1 MRVGKESFRR
11 LFSNRLIVI
20 TLVVLVLLAM
30 LGLSYRLMGS
40 ESNVVLKAIPAA
52 DNTIGTLGLPI
63 HFSSNASEGDIKS
76 YHWDFG
82 DGGTSTEGSPSNIYV
97 LPGWYNVT
105 LTVESDRN
113 TRDNKTI
120 TIGVQQPDVHDE
132 RGNGRMRN
140 IGRSP
145 LISSLWVT
153 IGPNIANPTI
163 TGSVNLLE
171 VWGDGS
177 IVVWVDIMGRRTKL
191 YEDFFSST
199 SGGQYSQSY
208 EISPDDI
215 GELSPSIESNIVH
228 EIRLNYGRLDVDSE
242 DIRATFPREELQ
254 PPW

>member
-105 LTVESDRN
+105 LTVES
-113 TRDNKTI
+113 
-120 TIGVQQPDVHDE
+120 G
-132 RGNGRMRN
+132 GNGRMRN

-153 IGPNIANPTI
+153 IGPNITNPTI